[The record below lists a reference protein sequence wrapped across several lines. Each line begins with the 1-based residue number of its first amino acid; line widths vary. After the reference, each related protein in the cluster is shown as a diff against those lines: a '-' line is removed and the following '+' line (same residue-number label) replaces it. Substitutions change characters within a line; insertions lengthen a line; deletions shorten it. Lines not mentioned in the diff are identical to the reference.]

1 MFDRLKAPAPCLGPE
16 PHAKEIAQ
24 NVKSRRKIALF
35 PSRHSSASEVLLH
48 GLDWVATVPPT
59 VVLCREYFGP
69 VRAAV
74 VFGWVFAFHMV
85 GTGVGALA
93 AGIGRD
99 LSGSYLIA
107 WITAAVLCF
116 PAAASLFLMPG
127 SRKAVAEV
135 AEEIQDEVD
144 SVAME

>member
-1 MFDRLKAPAPCLGPE
+1 VLWIF
-16 PHAKEIAQ
+16 I
-24 NVKSRRKIALF
+24 LF
-35 PSRHSSASEVLLH
+35 Y

-85 GTGVGALA
+85 GAGVGALT

-99 LSGSYLIA
+99 ISGSYLIA

-116 PAAASLFLMPG
+116 LAAGSLFLLPG
-127 SRKAVAEV
+127 SRKDVEAAPEN
-135 AEEIQDEVD
+135 ITDD
-144 SVAME
+144 SDSTRVE